1 MNYVTPESFLQIKP
15 TRNIMMMTAMMMMM
29 MLKDIMLKDNNYKL
43 IITDKIFKRYDNYI
57 NDYDDDN
64 NDLTNIII

>member
-1 MNYVTPESFLQIKP
+1 
-15 TRNIMMMTAMMMMM
+15 MMMMI